1 MTSHTSNN
9 PTSQAMLEAGD
20 GRVVLFHPY
29 VPEGT
34 GEAVAEVLK
43 TRWIGQGPRVDQ
55 FEKEFGD
62 FIGGTPSLAV
72 GSGTDALHLAYLL
85 AGIEPGDEV
94 ITPVF
99 TCTAT
104 NIPLLYIGAKPVFAD
119 IDPKTMNI
127 SPASIREKITAKTKA
142 IATVDYGG
150 LPCDYEEI
158 KAIAKEFN
166 LKIIDDAAH
175 AVGAKYH
182 GQRIGEVADFTT
194 YSFQAIKHITTA
206 DGGLLAIKDSDLFE
220 KGKRLRWFG
229 IDRVAKQGGIWANDI
244 TELGYKYQMTD
255 VGATMGLAGLH
266 KISHILTHRR
276 KLLAIYMTE
285 LASMDGLYNIGSESL
300 SDREHAAWLHTI
312 LVDRREDLQAKLL
325 SHGVESAPVHYR
337 NDMYSVLGGRS
348 ADFPNMDS
356 LEERYLVLP
365 LHMHMNQ
372 DDASR
377 ICEVIKTGW

>member
-1 MTSHTSNN
+1 MVNSDSNR
-9 PTSQAMLEAGD
+9 PTPQAWLEAGK

-29 VPEGT
+29 VPSGT
-34 GEAVAEVLK
+34 GDAVAEVLK

-55 FEKEFGD
+55 FEEEFGD
-62 FIGGTPSLAV
+62 FIGGVPSLAV

-104 NIPLLYIGAKPVFAD
+104 NLPLLYIGAKPVFAD

-127 SPASIREKITAKTKA
+127 SPESIREKITPRTKA

-150 LPCDYEEI
+150 LPCDYDEI
-158 KAIAKEFN
+158 EKIAKEFN

-175 AVGAKYH
+175 AVGAKYKN
-182 GQRIGEVADFTT
+182 RKIGEIADFTT

-206 DGGLLAIKDSDLFE
+206 DGGLLAIKNSALHE

-266 KISHILTHRR
+266 DIENILQHRR
-276 KLLAIYMTE
+276 NLLNIYMTE
-285 LASMDGLYNIGSESL
+285 LANIDGLYNVGVDSL
-300 SDREHAAWLHTI
+300 VDCEHAAWLHTI

-325 SHGVESAPVHYR
+325 SHEIESAPVHYR
-337 NDMYSVLGGRS
+337 NDMYTVLGGKS
-348 ADFPNMDS
+348 SSFPNMDAV
-356 LEERYLVLP
+356 ENRYLVLP
-365 LHMHMNQ
+365 LHMHVSEN
-372 DDASR
+372 DVYRVCD
-377 ICEVIKTGW
+377 VIKSGW